1 MVVIAGL
8 PFKRSFAKNLS
19 IYKNKNADID
29 QDEDD
34 NEEFGNDEEQRGHHG
49 KPGRHGKHGHGK
61 HHKKHHHHH
70 CAGVIFWMG
79 MIAVHFWG
87 LKSLFKAQVALE
99 KLTGASPD
107 GKWACGWKK
116 GHGQKKVAQQP
127 VQQVQQPIAVVS
139 PSPITS
145 APVIEYSIY
154 SGEGDKD
161 MGPTFDADDKVT
173 HQMI

>member
-1 MVVIAGL
+1 M
-8 PFKRSFAKNLS
+8 
-19 IYKNKNADID
+19 
-29 QDEDD
+29 
-34 NEEFGNDEEQRGHHG
+34 
-49 KPGRHGKHGHGK
+49 
-61 HHKKHHHHH
+61 
-70 CAGVIFWMG
+70 FWIGIMA
-79 MIAVHFWG
+79 IHFWG

-99 KLTGASPD
+99 KLTGTYEA
-107 GKWACGWKK
+107 KWECGWKK

-154 SGEGDKD
+154 SSEETDKD

-173 HQMI
+173 HQMV